1 MSSTKIKGKIAEKIS
16 SLKDRI
22 TKKEKQ
28 SGRLPKKRI
37 GKKKAILVTVVLCLV
52 AVVIKSCVFPAEDRS
67 VEISENDVETLMM
80 GDLAYT
86 ISTTGTVE
94 SEDSHK
100 IYSNLSYTVKE
111 VYADVG
117 DEVKKG
123 DLLCELDS
131 STLDRQIETQ
141 ELSARLSA
149 ESAGQSVK
157 TAQDSYNA
165 AKSAIDNGTNSSIV
179 SADSSVRTAYESWQK
194 AQKTYDD
201 YSSAMGDGYN
211 SNLVQQDSN
220 VKSAQLS
227 LASAQSAYNTACSE
241 YDELKKSGSDDSS
254 VEDAK
259 SRYLA
264 AKEAYERAKAVYEEK
279 LSVVTELEKNE
290 GNSTGEH
297 MENETETEAGE
308 AAKGEAEIET
318 KETAGS
324 EAEGRE
330 EESADIIINSVD
342 TTNQTN
348 QELEAAKRELE
359 AAKAAMD
366 EAEATYKAA
375 EQTYEQARQQAA
387 STYESTLK
395 AKKSAVESAESQLKT
410 AQLNYDTAIQS
421 RDAAYVSADTQL
433 SDYAVSVDTAYAA
446 YLAAL
451 KSHDATVVSAETS
464 LQSSENSLRSA
475 QISANTESAELE
487 LEHLKEDLEATKIYA
502 DADGVV
508 TACYASVG
516 GSGNGLLYVIE
527 DASKLTVE
535 TNVKEYDIFSVK
547 VGTPAI
553 IKSDAAGNESYEG
566 EISFIAPTTNKDA
579 QGATDTSGEA
589 MFSTTVSVS
598 SQNTKLKIGT
608 TAKVSLIID
617 RAENVLSAS
626 YNAVYQNES
635 GQTCVMLLEP
645 QSGNEVIIREVVV
658 ETGFE
663 NDTAVAVTGNGLTDG
678 SQVISSPENYM
689 FMRGRTAVIAASG
702 RQ

>member
-28 SGRLPKKRI
+28 SGGLPKKRI

-149 ESAGQSVK
+149 ESSGQSVK

-165 AKSAIDNGTNSSIV
+165 AKSAIDNGTNSSII

-201 YSSAMGDGYN
+201 YSSAMGNGYN

-264 AKEAYERAKAVYEEK
+264 AKEAYERAKVVYEEK
-279 LSVVTELEKNE
+279 LSVVTELE
-290 GNSTGEH
+290 
-297 MENETETEAGE
+297 NETETEAGE
-308 AAKGEAEIET
+308 AAEGEAEIET

-342 TTNQTN
+342 TTN

-387 STYESTLK
+387 STYESTLQ